1 MVEKR
6 VNKWLAIQ
14 AYKHDGSF
22 HRFWSHSLVVDEND
36 EFIVLVSYRARVIEY
51 NGRKW
56 HTREPAV
63 FICSKTRWFNV
74 ISTLKEDGVHYYANI
89 ASPAIVDNG
98 YLKFIDYDLDYKLFP
113 NGDSRVLDENEF
125 HDHMTTLQYDKEL
138 IDKVRSSLNEVM
150 EIAKCEKFPFKK
162 EKILQYFEDFIK
174 NTGTTFN
181 FLNKK

>member
-1 MVEKR
+1 MLKR
-6 VNKWLAIQ
+6 NSIVKIHS
-14 AYKHDGSF
+14 YKHDKKS
-22 HRFWSHSLVVDEND
+22 HRVWNNVTVLDFNEEVLVVGN
-36 EFIVLVSYRARVIEY
+36 YKARVVES
-51 NGRKW
+51 NGRYWNTK
-56 HTREPAV
+56 EPA
-63 FICSKTRWFNV
+63 ICFFYSNEWFNV
-74 ISTLKEDGVHYYANI
+74 IAMLKEDGIHYYANI

-113 NGDSRVLDENEF
+113 NGDSKVLDENEF
-125 HDHMTTLQYDKEL
+125 HDHMTTLKYDKEL